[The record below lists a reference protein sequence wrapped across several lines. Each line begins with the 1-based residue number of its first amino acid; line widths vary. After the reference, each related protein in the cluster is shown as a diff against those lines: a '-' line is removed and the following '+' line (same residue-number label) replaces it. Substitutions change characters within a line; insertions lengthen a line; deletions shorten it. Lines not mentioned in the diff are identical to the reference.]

1 MTLRDF
7 FEKLPHGAKTTMASD
22 LKISKTWLSLVISG
36 RKIPSPTLAIAIS
49 QYTKGKVAKKS
60 LRPDIFGI

>member
-1 MTLRDF
+1 MTLREF
-7 FEKLPHGAKTTMASD
+7 FDKLPHGAKTTMASD

-36 RKIPSPTLAIAIS
+36 RKLPSPALVIAIHR
-49 QYTKGKVAKKS
+49 YTKGKVSKKI

>member
-1 MTLRDF
+1 MTLREF

-22 LKISKTWLSLVISG
+22 LKISNTWLSLVISG
-36 RKIPSPTLAIAIS
+36 RKLPSPTLAIEIS
-49 QYTKGKVAKKS
+49 QYTKGKVTKKS

>member
-7 FEKLPHGAKTTMASD
+7 FEKLPHGAKSTMASD
-22 LKISKTWLSLVISG
+22 LKISQTWLSLLISG
-36 RKIPSPTLAIAIS
+36 RRLPSPTLAIAIS

>member
-7 FEKLPHGAKTTMASD
+7 FERLPHGAKTTMASD

>member
-7 FEKLPHGAKTTMASD
+7 FEKLPHGAKSTMASE
-22 LKISKTWLSLVISG
+22 LKISRTWLSLVISG
-36 RKIPSPTLAIAIS
+36 QKIPSPTLAIAIS
-49 QYTKGKVAKKS
+49 QYTKGKVSKKI

>member
-1 MTLRDF
+1 MTLQDF
-7 FEKLPHGAKTTMASD
+7 FEKLPHGSKSAMASE
-22 LKISKTWLSLVISG
+22 LKISQTWLSLLING

-49 QYTKGKVAKKS
+49 HYTKGKVTKKS